1 LYGRPSRSAEIKR
14 VAVVGCSGSGKTT
27 LAVALA
33 RALRTSH
40 VELDSI
46 FHQPGWAP
54 LSDDEFRARVA
65 AATQAETWVVDGN
78 YSVIRDITWSRADTV
93 VWFDLPY
100 LTVMARTIRRTVRRV
115 ITREEL
121 WNGNREP
128 LSNLWS
134 FKPEKSIIAW
144 TATRHRVY
152 RRRYRAAEIDPQWA
166 DLHFVRLRSQA
177 EAHAFLEGVGSARA
191 KEE

>member
-1 LYGRPSRSAEIKR
+1 M
-14 VAVVGCSGSGKTT
+14 
-27 LAVALA
+27 
-33 RALRTSH
+33 
-40 VELDSI
+40 ELDSI
-46 FHQPGWAP
+46 FHQPGWTP

-65 AATQAETWVVDGN
+65 TATKPETWVVDGN
-78 YSVIRDITWSRADTV
+78 YSVIRDITWGRADTV
-93 VWFDLPY
+93 LWFDLPDR
-100 LTVMARTIRRTVRRV
+100 TVMARTVRRTLRRV
-115 ITREEL
+115 IPREEL

-134 FKPEKSIIAW
+134 FDPEKSIIAW

-166 DLHFVRLRSQA
+166 DLQFVRLRSQA
-177 EAHAFLEGVGSARA
+177 EADAFLEGVGSAVP

>member
-1 LYGRPSRSAEIKR
+1 MG
-14 VAVVGCSGSGKTT
+14 AV
-27 LAVALA
+27 
-33 RALRTSH
+33 H

-46 FHQPGWAP
+46 YHQPGWTP
-54 LSDDEFRARVA
+54 LTDDEFRARVA
-65 AATQAETWVVDGN
+65 AATEPDSWVVDGN

-100 LTVMARTIRRTVRRV
+100 FMVMARTIGRTVRRV
-115 ITREEL
+115 LTREEL

-128 LSNLWS
+128 FSNLWS

-152 RRRYRAAEIDPQWA
+152 RRRYRAAEIDPKWA
-166 DLHFVRLRSQA
+166 DLRFVRLRSQA
-177 EAHAFLEGVGSARA
+177 EADAFLEGVGSALT

>member
-1 LYGRPSRSAEIKR
+1 M
-14 VAVVGCSGSGKTT
+14 T
-27 LAVALA
+27 
-33 RALRTSH
+33 H

-46 FHQPGWAP
+46 YHQPGWTP
-54 LSDDEFRARVA
+54 LSDDEFRVRVA
-65 AATQAETWVVDGN
+65 GAVEPDAWVVDGN
-78 YSVIRDITWSRADTV
+78 YSAVQDIVWRRADTV

-100 LTVMARTIRRTVRRV
+100 ATVMARTIRRTVRRTF
-115 ITREEL
+115 TREEL

-134 FKPEKSIIAW
+134 WKPEKSIIAW

-152 RRRYRAAEIDPQWA
+152 RRRYSEASHDPRWA
-166 DLHFVRLRSQA
+166 GLDFVRLRTQA
-177 EAHAFLEGVGSARA
+177 EAVGLLDRVSGPVT

>member
-1 LYGRPSRSAEIKR
+1 LDT
-14 VAVVGCSGSGKTT
+14 V
-27 LAVALA
+27 
-33 RALRTSH
+33 H

-46 FHQPGWAP
+46 YHQPGWTP
-54 LSDDEFRARVA
+54 LSDEEFRARVA
-65 AATQAETWVVDGN
+65 AATEPENWVVDGN
-78 YSVIRDITWSRADTV
+78 YSVIRDITWRRADTV

-100 LTVMARTIRRTVRRV
+100 VTVMARTIRRTVRRV
-115 ITREEL
+115 FTREEL
-121 WNGNREP
+121 WNGNKEP

-134 FKPEKSIIAW
+134 FKPERSIIAW

-152 RRRYRAAEIDPQWA
+152 RRRYRAAEIDPQWV

-177 EAHAFLEGVGSARA
+177 EANAFLEGVGSALM